1 MTSTTNG
8 TSSPDRIS
16 IFTAIDPA
24 AFKGGFSEA
33 GLLAY
38 LAKDVLKAK
47 LGAGTRNINEGAGTA
62 HLQAKQSLQRVQ
74 KLIGTLDR

>member
-1 MTSTTNG
+1 MPRTKVERSESPERLDTT
-8 TSSPDRIS
+8 
-16 IFTAIDPA
+16 FTAIDPE

-38 LAKDVLKAK
+38 LAKDVLKTK
-47 LGAGTRNINEGAGTA
+47 LGTGNTGDGAGTA
-62 HLQAKQSLQRVQ
+62 YLQAKLSLDRVQ